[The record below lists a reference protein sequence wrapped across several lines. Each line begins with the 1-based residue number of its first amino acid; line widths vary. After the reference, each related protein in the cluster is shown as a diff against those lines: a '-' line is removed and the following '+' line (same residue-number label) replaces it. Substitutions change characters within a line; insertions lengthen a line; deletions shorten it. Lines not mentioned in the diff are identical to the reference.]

1 MTKRMISALFVAVV
15 GTVLAITPATNA
27 QQPTKPLTNG
37 DVIKMTKS
45 GLAESTILAVIRAN
59 RSNFDASPDAL
70 IALKSAGVSQNVIS
84 EVVTTASSND
94 QKSITPAASAP
105 ATPAGPGAQVGPPP
119 NAEPSVP
126 GKVSTDPATSLPSS
140 QTLPSESSAQSKEPS
155 VILLPA
161 GSQAGTKAPPSS
173 IALPLEKTQLSQTK
187 TKSSSLGH
195 LANDSA
201 TTQAL
206 ESGVNTAAWEGAVHS
221 GSLPGEVAA
230 NQTGSILSSVMSH
243 RKSAVTY
250 LWAVTGPN
258 SPVHAPSNQPSFVVN
273 FAGWMYVSVDEFEPV
288 IVKLTPTPPP
298 TVWRLVGASQGKENE
313 FSSSAVDWQGF
324 SNFLQ
329 DQAPTR
335 IKKVSPGLFEI
346 SAQAPLEAGEYG
358 IVLRPLS
365 KTMKFSGAD
374 IARNQGNGKI
384 FNSVWTFDVK

>member
-1 MTKRMISALFVAVV
+1 
-15 GTVLAITPATNA
+15 
-27 QQPTKPLTNG
+27 
-37 DVIKMTKS
+37 
-45 GLAESTILAVIRAN
+45 
-59 RSNFDASPDAL
+59 
-70 IALKSAGVSQNVIS
+70 VIS

-94 QKSITPAASAP
+94 QKSTTPAASAP
-105 ATPAGPGAQVGPPP
+105 ATSTGPGAQVGPPP

-126 GKVSTDPATSLPSS
+126 GKASTDPATSLPSS
-140 QTLPSESSAQSKEPS
+140 QTLPSESSAQSMEPS
-155 VILLPA
+155 VIMLPA
-161 GSQAGTKAPPSS
+161 GSPAGTKAPPSG

-206 ESGVNTAAWEGAVHS
+206 ESGVNTAVWEGAVHS

-230 NQTGSILSSVMSH
+230 SQTGSILSSVMSH

-258 SPVHAPSNQPSFVVN
+258 SPVLASNQPSFVVN
-273 FAGWMYVSVDEFEPV
+273 FAGWMYVSVDEFAPV

-329 DQAPTR
+329 DQVPTQ

-374 IARNQGNGKI
+374 IARNQGNGKV